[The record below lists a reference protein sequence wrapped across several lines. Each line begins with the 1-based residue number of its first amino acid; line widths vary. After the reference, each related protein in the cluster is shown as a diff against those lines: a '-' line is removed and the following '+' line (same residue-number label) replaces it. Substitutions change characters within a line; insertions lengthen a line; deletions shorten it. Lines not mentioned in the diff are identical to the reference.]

1 MINLKLLHCRPDLQA
16 QKQAMIISSSEN
28 RTKLQQVEA
37 RILET
42 LSYTKG
48 NILENETAV
57 DVLETAKVC
66 NMRNIHSYCFKL

>member
-1 MINLKLLHCRPDLQA
+1 MINMEILLCRPDLQA
-16 QKQAMIISSSEN
+16 QKQAMIVSNSEN
-28 RTKLQQVEA
+28 RTKLQQVET

-57 DVLETAKVC
+57 DVLEVAKVC
-66 NMRNIHSYCFKL
+66 IHWH

>member
-1 MINLKLLHCRPDLQA
+1 MHCRPDLQA
-16 QKQAMIISSSEN
+16 QKQAMIISNSEN
-28 RTKLQQVEA
+28 RTKLQQVED

-57 DVLETAKVC
+57 DVLEVAKVC
-66 NMRNIHSYCFKL
+66 IMINIHWH

>member
-1 MINLKLLHCRPDLQA
+1 MNNMELWHYRPDLQA
-16 QKQAMIISSSEN
+16 QKQAMIISNSEN
-28 RTKLQQVEA
+28 RTKLQQVED

-57 DVLETAKVC
+57 DVLGVAKVC
-66 NMRNIHSYCFKL
+66 IMINIHWH

>member
-1 MINLKLLHCRPDLQA
+1 MELLHYRPDLQA
-16 QKQAMIISSSEN
+16 QKQAMIISNSEN
-28 RTKLQQVEA
+28 RTKLQQVET

-57 DVLETAKVC
+57 DVLEVAKVC
-66 NMRNIHSYCFKL
+66 IMINIHWH

>member
-1 MINLKLLHCRPDLQA
+1 MINMKLLHCRPDLQA
-16 QKQAMIISSSEN
+16 QKQAMIVSNSEN
-28 RTKLQQVEA
+28 RTKLQQVET

-57 DVLETAKVC
+57 DVLEVAKVC
-66 NMRNIHSYCFKL
+66 IMINIHWH

>member
-1 MINLKLLHCRPDLQA
+1 MIVSN
-16 QKQAMIISSSEN
+16 SEN
-28 RTKLQQVEA
+28 RTKLQEVET

-57 DVLETAKVC
+57 DVLEVAKVC
-66 NMRNIHSYCFKL
+66 IMINIHWQ

>member
-1 MINLKLLHCRPDLQA
+1 MINMELLHCRPDLQA
-16 QKQAMIISSSEN
+16 QKQAMIVSNSEN
-28 RTKLQQVEA
+28 RTKLQQVET

-57 DVLETAKVC
+57 DVLEVAKVC
-66 NMRNIHSYCFKL
+66 IMINIHWH